1 MSRWLA
7 LAEDTNSKSISL
19 PDTPTKPDTIQLKGD
34 KEGFCRVMSGCRV
47 EGKEKDTALPS
58 TPFQVGA
65 TNDKGKH
72 LGKIAMQK
80 IALCQHIEHGASHRA
95 DLIVKS
101 GWSHT
106 VTLKILNTLIRS
118 GYVSESDNGVLSLNN
133 ITYQLINRLIQAGHL
148 VVAGSHSRKGA

>member
-1 MSRWLA
+1 MAFDVQSA
-7 LAEDTNSKSISL
+7 LSEILEDEQRQKAALL
-19 PDTPTKPDTIQLKGD
+19 PATHKP
-34 KEGFCRVMSGCRV
+34 EN
-47 EGKEKDTALPS
+47 ALPG
-58 TPFQVGA
+58 TPLQIGRA
-65 TNDKGKH
+65 NSKGKH
-72 LGKIAMQK
+72 LGKVAMQK

-106 VTLKILNTLIRS
+106 VTLKILNTLVRS

-133 ITYQLINRLIQAGHL
+133 ITYQLIDRLIQAGHL